1 MSCFRF
7 SKLSVTKAVTLCSG
21 LSKPSAVTQLP
32 GVVEERKSLV
42 EPRAPLIVSVTVQA
56 EKLRETS
63 EARLAHCRRHR
74 ATLIVSSLWWGCV
87 VGLCTS
93 LVILQQSASLDGLIE
108 IGSGKVR
115 ARHPTKNRLDSVIN
129 LFLGGRE
136 IVWRWGQ
143 TPIRVQPDAEF
154 GVGVT
159 ELVSRDRTI
168 TYGPL
173 LRATR
178 SVFSQLIC
186 PPFS

>member
-74 ATLIVSSLWWGCV
+74 ATLIVSSLV
-87 VGLCTS
+87 VGVCGRIMYVVS
-93 LVILQQSASLDGLIE
+93 DPSAIGQFGWLD
-108 IGSGKVR
+108 
-115 ARHPTKNRLDSVIN
+115 
-129 LFLGGRE
+129 
-136 IVWRWGQ
+136 
-143 TPIRVQPDAEF
+143 
-154 GVGVT
+154 
-159 ELVSRDRTI
+159 
-168 TYGPL
+168 
-173 LRATR
+173 
-178 SVFSQLIC
+178 
-186 PPFS
+186 